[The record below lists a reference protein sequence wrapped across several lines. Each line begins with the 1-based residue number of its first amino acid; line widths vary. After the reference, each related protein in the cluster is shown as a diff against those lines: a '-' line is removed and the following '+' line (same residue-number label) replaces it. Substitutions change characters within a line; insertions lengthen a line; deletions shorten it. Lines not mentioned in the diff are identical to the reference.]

1 MRINIEK
8 KNIKIFN
15 YNLTFSDLFFLYKQ
29 ILSKKSFLRSTH
41 NLFLKKK
48 IDIKQPVAN
57 LGSGKKNDYI
67 KYIYKDDIL
76 VKNYDFF
83 KLDKN
88 VTKIDLEKKFTL
100 KKKFKSI
107 ILFNVLEH
115 IYNKEQLIKS
125 INKNLK
131 KGGKLEL
138 FVPFMFRYHGDPKD
152 YHRITHTYL
161 IKFLRENGFK
171 TEVTLI
177 ATGQAS
183 VILEILL
190 KYLKLSIIKYPF
202 AILLILVNFIFK
214 FFSKDFNN
222 YYCGIHCS
230 CIKIK

>member
-1 MRINIEK
+1 MENK
-8 KNIKIFN
+8 KIKIFN
-15 YNLTFSDLFFLYKQ
+15 FSLTLSDLFFLYKQ
-29 ILSKKSFLRSTH
+29 ISSNKSFLRSTH
-41 NLFLKKK
+41 YLFLKKK
-48 IDIKQPVAN
+48 IKIKQPVAN
-57 LGSGKKNDYI
+57 LGSGKKSDYI
-67 KYIYKDDIL
+67 KYIYSDKAR

-83 KLDKN
+83 NLGEN
-88 VTKIDLEKKFTL
+88 VTKINLERKFTL
-100 KKKFKSI
+100 KRKFKSI

-115 IYNKEQLIKS
+115 IYNQDQLIKS

-138 FVPFMFRYHGDPKD
+138 FVPFMFRYHNDPSD
-152 YHRITHTYL
+152 YYRTTHSYL

-190 KYLKLSIIKYPF
+190 KYFKLSIIKYPF

>member
-1 MRINIEK
+1 MEQNKIEYFNINLSFKDLIFLLNQIIKGRSYMR
-8 KNIKIFN
+8 
-15 YNLTFSDLFFLYKQ
+15 T
-29 ILSKKSFLRSTH
+29 TH

-48 IDIKQPVAN
+48 INVKSPIAN
-57 LGSGKKNDYI
+57 IGSGKKNEYMKFICEDET
-67 KYIYKDDIL
+67 L

-83 KLDKN
+83 NLGKN
-88 VTKIDLEKKFTL
+88 VKKIDLEKRFIL

-125 INKNLK
+125 INKSLK

-138 FVPFMFRYHGDPKD
+138 FVPFMFRYHDDPKD
-152 YHRITHTYL
+152 YQRVTHTYL
-161 IKFLRENGFK
+161 RKFLKENGFK
-171 TEVTLI
+171 TSVTLV
-177 ATGQAS
+177 ATGQAN

-190 KYLKLSIIKYPF
+190 KYLKFGIIKYPF
-202 AILLILVNFIFK
+202 AILFILLNYIFK
-214 FFSKDFNN
+214 FFSKDFIN